1 MAFPSRRASV
11 GNGTAG
17 RMWLGYR
24 QQDSMCLEVGEITL
38 GRAGQK
44 RLLQRDEILD
54 LTLKDGRD
62 LNVVAE
68 KGRQTQQGAWYEQ
81 SRRHVPVSRAS
92 RTVRQPTDQ
101 LLPVGTVL

>member
-1 MAFPSRRASV
+1 
-11 GNGTAG
+11 
-17 RMWLGYR
+17 MWLGYR

-68 KGRQTQQGAWYEQ
+68 KGRQSRQGAWYEQ
-81 SRRHVPVSRAS
+81 SRRHVPSA
-92 RTVRQPTDQ
+92 
-101 LLPVGTVL
+101 VLQGQ